1 MQQAYV
7 DTDSGQGIIYIIVC
21 MITITITITI
31 TVHGSRSTVVV
42 RMVEEPEPSYRFAGT
57 PRYTR

>member
-7 DTDSGQGIIYIIVC
+7 DTDSGQGIIYIIVY
-21 MITITITITI
+21 MITITD
-31 TVHGSRSTVVV
+31 HGSRSTVVV
-42 RMVEEPEPSYRFAGT
+42 RMVEEPEPNYRFAGA

>member
-7 DTDSGQGIIYIIVC
+7 DTDSGQGIIYIIVY
-21 MITITITITI
+21 MKYDHDHD
-31 TVHGSRSTVVV
+31 HGSRSTVVV
-42 RMVEEPEPSYRFAGT
+42 RMVEEPKPSYRFAGA